1 MAVTTKYLGSAALAF
16 WIPTGGAAIDLTGP
30 SRSNEWDEKGNS
42 IDVSTR
48 DDKIANAKAKL
59 ADAPDRTFSIEG
71 LDTTPNSSRAWRT
84 IEVGATGS
92 FLQYPLGS
100 ASGKPVEIANAVI
113 SGRNFK
119 TPFDGPATWKLD
131 AELNSAW
138 SNSTVA

>member
-48 DDKIANAKAKL
+48 DDKQANQKQKL
-59 ADAPDRTFSIEG
+59 ADAPDRTFVIEG
-71 LDTTPNSSRAWRT
+71 LDTTPKASRKWRT
-84 IEVGATGS
+84 INVGDTGQL
-92 FLQYPLGS
+92 LQYPLGS
-100 ASGKPVEIANAVI
+100 GSGNPVEIAGGVI

-119 TPFDGPATWKLD
+119 TVHDNAATWKLD
-131 AELNSAW
+131 VEINTTWAET
-138 SNSTVA
+138 TVA